1 MEEESAKVR
10 RLHYTEHWPVGT
22 IATQLGLDED
32 RIRRILG
39 LARRRTA
46 RAEGP
51 VEPRAGMVDS
61 YVPFIITTL
70 QEYPTLR
77 ATRLYDML
85 KDRGYE
91 GSPRR
96 LREVIAQRGLRPQRP
111 KESYARLE
119 LLIGE
124 QAQVDWAHV
133 CKLNCDGSQRTV
145 WMFVMVLSWSRALWA
160 EFVLDLTVESLMRS
174 LVRAG
179 RYHGG
184 VTRQWLFDNPKTIVV
199 QRAGNT
205 VRFNADLL
213 ALAGAYHVAPSVC
226 AVRKP
231 NQKGRVERSIRY
243 LRERFLAG
251 RVIRDLDLANQHPH
265 EFLIEV
271 SNRRPHPELPGRT
284 VADCLAEERQ
294 RLLPLPQV
302 PPSTDLIRAVRV
314 DKTGYVRFDR
324 NAYAVPGKAGEMVTL
339 AVSDREVH
347 FSAGTEHI
355 ISHPRSW
362 GARNLVGRTALL
374 EHVSAC
380 KPAVR
385 EGLAKSRLEAACARF
400 SELQARWVDAGRN
413 VGSLTA
419 KAVRLLDQY
428 GPAVCADAIEEI
440 LDRGTHDP
448 GALAMV
454 CERLREAR
462 FGAPRPQLVLP
473 EHVPDRDVLPH
484 DLETYD
490 DF

>member
-1 MEEESAKVR
+1 MDVADNTGARTIQCIKVLGNSKRRYATVGDVVVGVIKSATPTCELFKKTTKKDKKKRVVRCVIVRTRKAVR
-10 RLHYTEHWPVGT
+10 R
-22 IATQLGLDED
+22 D
-32 RIRRILG
+32 
-39 LARRRTA
+39 
-46 RAEGP
+46 
-51 VEPRAGMVDS
+51 
-61 YVPFIITTL
+61 
-70 QEYPTLR
+70 
-77 ATRLYDML
+77 
-85 KDRGYE
+85 
-91 GSPRR
+91 
-96 LREVIAQRGLRPQRP
+96 
-111 KESYARLE
+111 
-119 LLIGE
+119 
-124 QAQVDWAHV
+124 
-133 CKLNCDGSQRTV
+133 DGS
-145 WMFVMVLSWSRALWA
+145 
-160 EFVLDLTVESLMRS
+160 
-174 LVRAG
+174 
-179 RYHGG
+179 
-184 VTRQWLFDNPKTIVV
+184 
-199 QRAGNT
+199 
-205 VRFNADLL
+205 
-213 ALAGAYHVAPSVC
+213 
-226 AVRKP
+226 
-231 NQKGRVERSIRY
+231 
-243 LRERFLAG
+243 
-251 RVIRDLDLANQHPH
+251 
-265 EFLIEV
+265 
-271 SNRRPHPELPGRT
+271 
-284 VADCLAEERQ
+284 
-294 RLLPLPQV
+294 
-302 PPSTDLIRAVRV
+302 
-314 DKTGYVRFDR
+314 YVRFDR